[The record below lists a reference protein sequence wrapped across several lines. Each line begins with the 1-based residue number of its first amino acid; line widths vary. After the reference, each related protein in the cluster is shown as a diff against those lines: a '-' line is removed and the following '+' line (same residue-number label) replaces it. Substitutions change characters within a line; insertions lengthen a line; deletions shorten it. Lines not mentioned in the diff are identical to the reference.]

1 MNPMA
6 MMKLKPLLEQFRADH
21 PALPQFLHTAAT
33 GVDVGGS
40 IDMKVTNA
48 AGQKIEACI
57 RLTDNDIELFNTLRE
72 LLSSA
77 GSE

>member
-6 MMKLKPLLEQFRADH
+6 MMKLRPLLEQFRADH
-21 PALPQFLHTAAT
+21 PRLPQFLHTAAT
-33 GVDVGGS
+33 GMDEGGS

-48 AGQKIEACI
+48 AGQKIEASI
-57 RLTDNDIELFNTLRE
+57 RLTANDIALFNALRE

-77 GSE
+77 NT